1 MSGEAVSTL
10 AWIWLDTAVDFCMS
24 LQIVL
29 TDEAF
34 LAVRALEL
42 SISQMGLNM

>member
-10 AWIWLDTAVDFCMS
+10 AWVWLDTTVNLGMS
-24 LQIVL
+24 LQIML
-29 TDEAF
+29 ADEAF

-42 SISQMGLNM
+42 SISEMGLDM